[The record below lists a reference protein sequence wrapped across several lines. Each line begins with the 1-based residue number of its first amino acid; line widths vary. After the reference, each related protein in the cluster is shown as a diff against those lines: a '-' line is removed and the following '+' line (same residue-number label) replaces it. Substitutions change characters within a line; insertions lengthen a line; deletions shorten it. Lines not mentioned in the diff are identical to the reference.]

1 MFFNRYKELKI
12 IIQKN
17 REDFFQKIQ
26 SVESRCNSKTDEV
39 KAELLKEI
47 DKLKTL
53 CLTQQEQK

>member
-39 KAELLKEI
+39 KAELLKEME
-47 DKLKTL
+47 KLKTL

>member
-1 MFFNRYKELKI
+1 MFFSRYKELKI

-17 REDFFQKIQ
+17 RDDFFQKIQ